1 MPPRRVP
8 LLAAVAVATALLAG
22 CTGGAGAPTSER
34 PDRPSA
40 LPGTPVATADAGR
53 PTDDAGALGSARPE
67 LTDDVEAAVGVGREV
82 FVRPS
87 CTPDAGGQRLCWNE
101 SALPYQLDPGA
112 RPLTL
117 TAARTDLD
125 TVADAWFVEVEVAPA
140 DAVAEALDAARARD
154 SRLALTTT
162 GGDLVAL
169 LPGEADLRGT
179 SLRLSGLDK
188 PAAYDLVQRLVDL
201 AATR

>member
-1 MPPRRVP
+1 MPPRRTP
-8 LLAAVAVATALLAG
+8 LLAAVAAVTALLAG
-22 CTGGAGAPTSER
+22 CTGGAGAPTSEQPPAR
-34 PDRPSA
+34 PAAS
-40 LPGTPVATADAGR
+40 PGTPVATTDA
-53 PTDDAGALGSARPE
+53 AGPGSARPE
-67 LTDDVEAAVGVGREV
+67 LTADVEAAVGVGREV

-140 DAVAEALDAARARD
+140 DAVAAALAAARTRD
-154 SRLALTTT
+154 SRLALTTP

-169 LPGEADLRGT
+169 LPGEAALRGT

-201 AATR
+201 AAAR